1 MMPLLV
7 FVPPLTLLIAAHFG
21 GAALALPALV
31 LFGMVPLLDQ
41 VLPVNKDNSTGP
53 TWQRWLPIGF
63 VPVQVA
69 ILGYTLYQVAYGGFS
84 SVEQFFLSL
93 SAGFASAAAINVAHE
108 LMHRPGKFEQR
119 LSELLMASTSYTHFC
134 IEHVQGHHK
143 NVGTPKDP
151 ATSRLGESLYQY
163 LPRTLIGGLRSAW
176 AIEAAR
182 SGIGAKNRML
192 YYGIFQVALLGGLA
206 LSVGTLGVAAFLFQS
221 MVAVLMLETINYL
234 EHYGLQREEVAPG
247 KYERV
252 QPKHSWNS
260 SHVVSNGMLL
270 NLARHS
276 DHHAFAAR
284 SFRELRHYEDVPQ
297 LPMGYSA
304 MLMLATVPPL
314 WFRVMDGRVEA
325 WQSLKATAQM
335 QAAEARVN

>member
-7 FVPPLTLLIAAHFG
+7 FVPPLTLLIAATVG
-21 GAALALPALV
+21 GPALALPPLV

-41 VLPVNKDNSTGP
+41 ILPQNTDNSPGP
-53 TWQRWLPIGF
+53 AWQRWLPIGF
-63 VPVQVA
+63 VPVQLVVLGVA
-69 ILGYTLYQVAYGGFS
+69 LAQVAFGGWS
-84 SVEQFFLSL
+84 PLEQFFLAL
-93 SAGFASAAAINVAHE
+93 CMGFTSAATINVAHE
-108 LMHRPGKFEQR
+108 LMHRPGKLEQR
-119 LSELLMASTSYTHFC
+119 LAELLMASTSYTHFC

-151 ATSRLGESLYQY
+151 ATSRLGESLYAY
-163 LPRTLIGGLRSAW
+163 LPRTLVGGLRSAW

-182 SGIGAKNRML
+182 SGIGGKNRML
-192 YYGIFQVALLGGLA
+192 HYGVFQVALLAGLY
-206 LSVGTLGVAAFLFQS
+206 LSLGVAGLAAFLFQS
-221 MVAVLMLETINYL
+221 AVAILMLETINYL
-234 EHYGLQREEVAPG
+234 EHYGLERKELAPG
-247 KYERV
+247 RYERV
-252 QPKHSWNS
+252 QPQHSWNS

-297 LPMGYSA
+297 LPSGYSA

-314 WFRVMDGRVEA
+314 WFRVMNPRVIAAKQAQQVEVA
-325 WQSLKATAQM
+325 ATA
-335 QAAEARVN
+335 

>member
-1 MMPLLV
+1 
-7 FVPPLTLLIAAHFG
+7 
-21 GAALALPALV
+21 
-31 LFGMVPLLDQ
+31 
-41 VLPVNKDNSTGP
+41 
-53 TWQRWLPIGF
+53 
-63 VPVQVA
+63 
-69 ILGYTLYQVAYGGFS
+69 LYA
-84 SVEQFFLSL
+84 
-93 SAGFASAAAINVAHE
+93 
-108 LMHRPGKFEQR
+108 
-119 LSELLMASTSYTHFC
+119 
-134 IEHVQGHHK
+134 
-143 NVGTPKDP
+143 
-151 ATSRLGESLYQY
+151 Y
-163 LPRTLIGGLRSAW
+163 LPRTLVGGLRSAL
-176 AIEAAR
+176 AIEAGR

-192 YYGIFQVALLGGLA
+192 HYGIFQVLLLAALYVGLG
-206 LSVGTLGVAAFLFQS
+206 SLGVAAFLFQS
-221 MVAVLMLETINYL
+221 LVAVLMLETINYL

-252 QPKHSWNS
+252 QPRHSWNS

-314 WFRVMDGRVEA
+314 WFRVMDGRVGA
-325 WQSLKATAQM
+325 WQSHKATAAAAQM